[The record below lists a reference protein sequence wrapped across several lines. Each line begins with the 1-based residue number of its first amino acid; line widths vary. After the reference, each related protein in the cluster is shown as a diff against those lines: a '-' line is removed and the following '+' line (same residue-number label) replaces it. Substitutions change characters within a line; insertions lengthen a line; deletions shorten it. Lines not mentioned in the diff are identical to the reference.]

1 MDNRQA
7 TLELGT
13 KPVGK
18 LLAQYALPAIIAMTA
33 SSLYNMIDSI
43 FIGQGVGALAISGL
57 AITFPLMNLSAAFGA
72 AVGIG
77 SSTCISVK
85 LGQKDYKMAEHIFG
99 NSFTLNLVV
108 GVAFGLI
115 TLLFLDPILYFFGAS
130 ENTIPYARDY
140 MLVILA
146 GNVVSQTFLGM
157 NAVLRAASKPKQA
170 MAATILTVILNIV
183 LAPIFIWPLGM
194 GIMGAAL
201 ATILSQLVALLWQI
215 KLFSN
220 QQEILHFQR
229 GIYKLKSSIVKNIT
243 SIGMSPFAM
252 NVCACVVVIFINA
265 GLSHY
270 GGDLAVGAYGI
281 ASKVSFI
288 FVMVTIGLN
297 QGMLPIAGYNYGA
310 QRFDRL
316 MRVLKLAMI
325 TATAITTTGF
335 VIAEFFPYQCARL
348 FTTDDTLI
356 GLAVEG
362 IRIHMLAIPIVGCQ
376 MVITNFFQ
384 CIGKAKISIF
394 LSLSRQ
400 MLFLLP
406 LLVVLP
412 PIMKVDGVWTAMP
425 ISDAVAAIVAFYMMA
440 KYMRVAH
447 ETGKEVGIHAHNNL
461 QLAFANTIEAIISG
475 ANMVD
480 GTLAGLGRGAGNCP
494 IELLV
499 GFLHNPKYRARPLLE
514 CIEKEI
520 EPMRA
525 KLGWGFD
532 YPYMVTGFLNRHPKS
547 AMEFNESDKRGQ
559 IVRFYDDMLS
569 SM

>member
-1 MDNRQA
+1 MDNKQA

-18 LLAQYALPAIIAMTA
+18 LLAQYALPAIVAMTA

-85 LGQKDYKMAEHIFG
+85 LGQKDYAVAENIFG
-99 NSFTLNLVV
+99 NSFTLNLIV
-108 GVAFGLI
+108 GVLFGLV
-115 TLLFLDPILYFFGAS
+115 TLIFLDPILYFFGAS
-130 ENTIPYARDY
+130 EHTIPYARDY
-140 MLVILA
+140 MLVIMS

-157 NAVLRAASKPKQA
+157 NAVLRAASKPRQA

-183 LAPIFIWPLGM
+183 LAPIFIWPLNM
-194 GIMGAAL
+194 GIKGAAI
-201 ATILSQLVALLWQI
+201 ATILSQAVALVWQL

-220 QQEILHFQR
+220 QNEILHFQR
-229 GIYKLKSSIVKNIT
+229 GIYKLKSSIVKNIV

-252 NVCACVVVIFINA
+252 NVCACIVVIFINA
-265 GLSHY
+265 GLSKY

-310 QRFDRL
+310 QRYDRL
-316 MRVLKLAMI
+316 KRVLKLAMI
-325 TATAITTTGF
+325 TATVITSTGF
-335 VIAEFFPYQCARL
+335 IIAEFFPYQCARL
-348 FTTDDTLI
+348 FTTDQTLI
-356 GLAVEG
+356 GMAIEG
-362 IRIHMLAIPIVGCQ
+362 IRIHMLAFPIVGCQ

-406 LLVVLP
+406 LLIILP
-412 PIMKVDGVWTAMP
+412 PILKVDGVWTALP
-425 ISDAVAAIVAFYMMA
+425 ISDTVASVVAFVMLANYFR
-440 KYMRVAH
+440 KIKR
-447 ETGKEVGIHAHNNL
+447 NNM
-461 QLAFANTIEAIISG
+461 QQ
-475 ANMVD
+475 
-480 GTLAGLGRGAGNCP
+480 
-494 IELLV
+494 
-499 GFLHNPKYRARPLLE
+499 
-514 CIEKEI
+514 
-520 EPMRA
+520 
-525 KLGWGFD
+525 
-532 YPYMVTGFLNRHPKS
+532 S
-547 AMEFNESDKRGQ
+547 AA
-559 IVRFYDDMLS
+559 
-569 SM
+569 

>member
-1 MDNRQA
+1 MDNKQA

-18 LLAQYALPAIIAMTA
+18 LLAQYALPAIVAMTA

-85 LGQKDYKMAEHIFG
+85 LGQKDYAVAENIFG
-99 NSFTLNLVV
+99 NSFTLNLIV
-108 GVAFGLI
+108 GVLFGLI
-115 TLLFLDPILYFFGAS
+115 TIIFLDPILYFFGAS
-130 ENTIPYARDY
+130 EHTIPYARDY
-140 MLVILA
+140 MLVIMS

-157 NAVLRAASKPKQA
+157 NAVLRAASKPRQA

-183 LAPIFIWPLGM
+183 LAPIFIWPLNM
-194 GIMGAAL
+194 GIKGAAI
-201 ATILSQLVALLWQI
+201 ATILSQAVALVWQL

-220 QQEILHFQR
+220 QNEILHFQR
-229 GIYKLKSSIVKNIT
+229 GIYKLKSSIVKNIV

-252 NVCACVVVIFINA
+252 NVCACIVVIFINA
-265 GLSHY
+265 GLSKY

-310 QRFDRL
+310 QRYDRL
-316 MRVLKLAMI
+316 KRVLKLAMI
-325 TATAITTTGF
+325 TATVITSTGF
-335 VIAEFFPYQCARL
+335 IIAEFFPYQCARL
-348 FTTDDTLI
+348 FTTDHTLI
-356 GLAVEG
+356 GMAIEG
-362 IRIHMLAIPIVGCQ
+362 IRIHMLAFPIVGCQ

-406 LLVVLP
+406 LLIILP
-412 PIMKVDGVWTAMP
+412 PILKVDGVWTALP
-425 ISDAVAAIVAFYMMA
+425 ISDTVASVVAFVMLANYFR
-440 KYMRVAH
+440 KIKR
-447 ETGKEVGIHAHNNL
+447 NNM
-461 QLAFANTIEAIISG
+461 QQ
-475 ANMVD
+475 
-480 GTLAGLGRGAGNCP
+480 
-494 IELLV
+494 
-499 GFLHNPKYRARPLLE
+499 
-514 CIEKEI
+514 
-520 EPMRA
+520 
-525 KLGWGFD
+525 
-532 YPYMVTGFLNRHPKS
+532 S
-547 AMEFNESDKRGQ
+547 AA
-559 IVRFYDDMLS
+559 
-569 SM
+569 

>member
-1 MDNRQA
+1 MDNKQA

-18 LLAQYALPAIIAMTA
+18 LLAQYALPAIVAMTA

-85 LGQKDYKMAEHIFG
+85 LGQKDYAVAENIFG
-99 NSFTLNLVV
+99 NSFTLNLIV
-108 GVAFGLI
+108 GVLFGLI
-115 TLLFLDPILYFFGAS
+115 TIIFLDPILYFFGAS
-130 ENTIPYARDY
+130 EHTIPYARDY
-140 MLVILA
+140 MLVIMS

-157 NAVLRAASKPKQA
+157 NAVLRAASKPRQA

-183 LAPIFIWPLGM
+183 LAPIFIWPLNM
-194 GIMGAAL
+194 GIKGAAI
-201 ATILSQLVALLWQI
+201 ATILSQAVALVWQL

-220 QQEILHFQR
+220 QNEILHFQR
-229 GIYKLKSSIVKNIT
+229 GIYKLKSSIVKNIV

-252 NVCACVVVIFINA
+252 NVCACIVVIFINA
-265 GLSHY
+265 GLSKY

-310 QRFDRL
+310 QRYDRL
-316 MRVLKLAMI
+316 NRVLKLAMI
-325 TATAITTTGF
+325 TATVITSTGF
-335 VIAEFFPYQCARL
+335 IIAEFFPYQCARL
-348 FTTDDTLI
+348 FTTDQTLI
-356 GLAVEG
+356 GMAIEG
-362 IRIHMLAIPIVGCQ
+362 IRIHMLAFPIVGCQ

-406 LLVVLP
+406 LLIILP
-412 PIMKVDGVWTAMP
+412 PILKVDGVWTALP
-425 ISDAVAAIVAFYMMA
+425 ISDTVASVVAFVMLANYFR
-440 KYMRVAH
+440 KIKR
-447 ETGKEVGIHAHNNL
+447 NNM
-461 QLAFANTIEAIISG
+461 QQ
-475 ANMVD
+475 
-480 GTLAGLGRGAGNCP
+480 
-494 IELLV
+494 
-499 GFLHNPKYRARPLLE
+499 
-514 CIEKEI
+514 
-520 EPMRA
+520 
-525 KLGWGFD
+525 
-532 YPYMVTGFLNRHPKS
+532 S
-547 AMEFNESDKRGQ
+547 AA
-559 IVRFYDDMLS
+559 
-569 SM
+569 

>member
-1 MDNRQA
+1 MDNKQA

-18 LLAQYALPAIIAMTA
+18 LLAQYALPAIVAMTA

-85 LGQKDYKMAEHIFG
+85 LGQKDYAVAENIFG
-99 NSFTLNLVV
+99 NSFTLNLIV
-108 GVAFGLI
+108 GVLFGLV
-115 TLLFLDPILYFFGAS
+115 TLIFLDPILYFFGAS
-130 ENTIPYARDY
+130 EHTIPYARDY
-140 MLVILA
+140 MQVIMS

-157 NAVLRAASKPKQA
+157 NAVLRAASKPRQA

-183 LAPIFIWPLGM
+183 LAPIFIWPLNM
-194 GIMGAAL
+194 GIKGAAI
-201 ATILSQLVALLWQI
+201 ATILSQAVALVWQL

-220 QQEILHFQR
+220 QNEILHFQR
-229 GIYKLKSSIVKNIT
+229 GIYKLKSSIVKNIV

-252 NVCACVVVIFINA
+252 NVCACIVVIFINA
-265 GLSHY
+265 GLSKY

-310 QRFDRL
+310 QRYDRL
-316 MRVLKLAMI
+316 KRVLKLAMI
-325 TATAITTTGF
+325 TATVITSTGF
-335 VIAEFFPYQCARL
+335 IIAEFFPYQCARL
-348 FTTDDTLI
+348 FTTDQTLI
-356 GLAVEG
+356 GMAIEG
-362 IRIHMLAIPIVGCQ
+362 IRIHMLAFPIVGCQ

-406 LLVVLP
+406 LLIILP
-412 PIMKVDGVWTAMP
+412 PILKVDGVWTAMP
-425 ISDAVAAIVAFYMMA
+425 ISDTVAAVVAFIMLA
-440 KYMRVAH
+440 KYLRKV
-447 ETGKEVGIHAHNNL
+447 KKNNM
-461 QLAFANTIEAIISG
+461 QQ
-475 ANMVD
+475 
-480 GTLAGLGRGAGNCP
+480 
-494 IELLV
+494 
-499 GFLHNPKYRARPLLE
+499 
-514 CIEKEI
+514 
-520 EPMRA
+520 
-525 KLGWGFD
+525 
-532 YPYMVTGFLNRHPKS
+532 S
-547 AMEFNESDKRGQ
+547 AA
-559 IVRFYDDMLS
+559 
-569 SM
+569 